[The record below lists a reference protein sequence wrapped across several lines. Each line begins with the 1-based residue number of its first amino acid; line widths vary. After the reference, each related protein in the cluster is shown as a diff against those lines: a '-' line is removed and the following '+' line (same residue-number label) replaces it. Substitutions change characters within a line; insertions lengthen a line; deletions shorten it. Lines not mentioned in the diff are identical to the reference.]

1 MMSKKTLAV
10 TALALLLSQQS
21 FASETEGFYFGG
33 GYYGQYLNLGKLK
46 AKIGGKDAKDD
57 NRVSINDIDAQRT
70 EGQLISKYK
79 GDYNHLLLQM

>member
-1 MMSKKTLAV
+1 MMNKKTLAV

-46 AKIGGKDAKDD
+46 AKIGDNDATD
-57 NRVSINDIDAQRT
+57 NNNLSYGLENR
-70 EGQLISKYK
+70 
-79 GDYNHLLLQM
+79 

>member
-46 AKIGGKDAKDD
+46 AKIGGKDVKMIT
-57 NRVSINDIDAQRT
+57 VY
-70 EGQLISKYK
+70 L
-79 GDYNHLLLQM
+79 